1 MMSKQV
7 DLVVGLPSRFL
18 SSSIAISLIL
28 YVGVLQSSP
37 IKAVQMIWV
46 NLLQDTLASLSLATE
61 LPSDDLLR
69 RKPYGRNQ
77 NIVSPIMLRNI
88 ISHSVYQLLILF
100 CMLFAGIDSVPVSV
114 LLQAD
119 VLIMKFYGRFTSC
132 TFRPR
137 LDVSLLGHLAL
148 FWTFRS
154 IPRAWTLNHS
164 SLWTARL
171 YMMFAVHTSS
181 ASETVQGRN
190 VQLRPQPTRQTSWKL
205 VANPG

>member
-100 CMLFAGIDSVPVSV
+100 CMLFAGTDSVPVS
-114 LLQAD
+114 LFLQAD

-132 TFRPR
+132 TFRPC
-137 LDVSLLGHLAL
+137 LDVSLLGHFAL
-148 FWTFRS
+148 F
-154 IPRAWTLNHS
+154 
-164 SLWTARL
+164 
-171 YMMFAVHTSS
+171 
-181 ASETVQGRN
+181 
-190 VQLRPQPTRQTSWKL
+190 
-205 VANPG
+205 